1 MTGSDRAHQAV
12 HRGGIPR
19 GLSREGPILFSYGFR
34 PFFLGGALWAVLAMT
49 LWILAMSGH
58 GQPGGAYGAANWH
71 MHEMLF
77 GFGAAVLSGFM
88 MTAVPNWTG
97 RMPLSGRPL
106 MALAA
111 LWLLGRLAMTWP
123 PAGLVWLGPLTDA
136 LFLPAMVA
144 VFATEIIAGKKW
156 HNLPVVVAVTMVALA
171 NLGFHLA
178 VLRGGDPT
186 LAARAAVS
194 AYVVLI
200 MIIGGRITPSFT
212 RNWLAKRGPGPLP
225 IPFGRFDVLVI
236 GVSGVTL
243 ALWIA
248 APESRA
254 VALMGPVAAA
264 LNMARMLRWR
274 GWRTWPEPLVLALH
288 AGYAMLALGFAAIG
302 LSGLGL
308 LSTAAALHVFAVG
321 AIAGEMLAVMGR
333 ATRGHTGRPLT
344 ASPLTCISYLAI
356 WAAALLRPAAE
367 IGNYTLLIHLA
378 GGFWMLA
385 FGLYLLEYA
394 PMLLRAR
401 KEPRA

>member
-1 MTGSDRAHQAV
+1 MTRTERLRQ
-12 HRGGIPR
+12 GGIPR
-19 GLSREGPILFSYGFR
+19 GLSRSGPVLFSYGFR
-34 PFFLGGALWAVLAMT
+34 PFFLGGAAWALAAMV
-49 LWILAMSGH
+49 LWIMALSGH
-58 GQPGGAYGAANWH
+58 GQPGGDYGAANWH

-77 GFGAAVLSGFM
+77 GFASAVLTGFL

-106 MALAA
+106 MVLTA

-123 PAGLVWLGPLTDA
+123 PGGALWAGVLADA
-136 LFLPAMVA
+136 VFLPVMAA
-144 VFATEIIAGKKW
+144 IFAIEIIAGRKW
-156 HNLPVVVAVTMVALA
+156 RDLKVVAAVTVLALA
-171 NLGFHLA
+171 NLGFHAA
-178 VLRGGDPT
+178 VLRGGDPAR
-186 LAARAAVS
+186 AARAAIA
-194 AYVVLI
+194 AYVMLI
-200 MIIGGRITPSFT
+200 VIIGGRITPSFT
-212 RNWLAKRGPGPLP
+212 RNWLARRGPGPLP
-225 IPFGRFDVLVI
+225 VPYNGFDTLVACS
-236 GVSGVTL
+236 SGLTL
-243 ALWIA
+243 AVWIL

-254 VALMGPVAAA
+254 VALLGPVAAG
-264 LNMARMLRWR
+264 LNLARMLRWH

-288 AGYAMLALGFAAIG
+288 GGYAMLALGFAAIG

-308 LSTAAALHVFAVG
+308 ISTAGTLHVLAVG

-333 ATRGHTGRPLT
+333 ATRGHTGRALT
-344 ASPLTCISYLAI
+344 ASPLTSLSYVAI

-367 IGNYTLLIHLA
+367 LGDYTLLIHLA

>member
-1 MTGSDRAHQAV
+1 MTGSGRAQQAV

-71 MHEMLF
+71 MQEMLF

-111 LWLLGRLAMTWP
+111 LWLLGRVAMTWP

-156 HNLPVVVAVTMVALA
+156 HNLPVVAAVSMVALA

-194 AYVVLI
+194 AYVMLI

-225 IPFGRFDVLVI
+225 FPFGRFDVLVI
-236 GVSGVTL
+236 GVSGITL

-264 LNMARMLRWR
+264 LNLARMLRWR

-288 AGYAMLALGFAAIG
+288 AGYAMLALGFASIG

-308 LSTAAALHVFAVG
+308 LSTAGALHVFAVG

-333 ATRGHTGRPLT
+333 ATRGHTGRTLT